1 MTRSAAAGCGDFSLS
16 SVSVLPDPCPL
27 PDHTKKRSLNEK
39 EKMIYAPM
47 AGVGG
52 VVYDKVCVLCRLWS
66 LQRGL
71 TCSSLASLVCCAI
84 GLQ

>member
-1 MTRSAAAGCGDFSLS
+1 MTCTAGCGDFSLT

-27 PDHTKKRSLNEK
+27 PDKTKKRSLNEQ

-52 VVYDKVCVLCRLWS
+52 VIYDKVQEKCDLVQSHKDVVLI
-66 LQRGL
+66 
-71 TCSSLASLVCCAI
+71 SS
-84 GLQ
+84 

>member
-1 MTRSAAAGCGDFSLS
+1 MTRPAATGCGDFSLS

-27 PDHTKKRSLNEK
+27 PDKTKKRSLNEK

-52 VVYDKVCVLCRLWS
+52 VVYDKVCSTLYTVLLET
-66 LQRGL
+66 GL
-71 TCSSLASLVCCAI
+71 MDIVSSLSSLV
-84 GLQ
+84 